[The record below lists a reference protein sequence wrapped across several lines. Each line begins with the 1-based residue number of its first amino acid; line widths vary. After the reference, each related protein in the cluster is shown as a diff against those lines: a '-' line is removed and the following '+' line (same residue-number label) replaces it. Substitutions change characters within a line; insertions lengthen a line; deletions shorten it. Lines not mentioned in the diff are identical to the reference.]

1 MVVFIK
7 EPDMIV
13 LNAKNLNRTYYMLP
27 EINVYFCS
35 KLQTSKRKGKR
46 TLLKLSLFHPFHLFK
61 LLFLNYRETDHEIIW
76 PCKDWP
82 CKFKRYCTL

>member
-13 LNAKNLNRTYYMLP
+13 LNAKNFNRTYYMLP

-35 KLQTSKRKGKR
+35 KLQTSKRKGK
-46 TLLKLSLFHPFHLFK
+46 KDPIKALSFSSFSSF
-61 LLFLNYRETDHEIIW
+61 
-76 PCKDWP
+76 
-82 CKFKRYCTL
+82 